1 VGRNAVLGVCHCLP
15 FLRMPLGA
23 GVVVVG
29 EEDGREVAD
38 GMVGGDRIVV
48 IEVEKVVF
56 TSSCLK

>member
-1 VGRNAVLGVCHCLP
+1 LP